1 MSDSE
6 REIES
11 ISGASYKSRA
21 CLSSLSGNSTPSPP
35 LSNCEMRRR
44 AMATI
49 QSMDTNIT
57 TNQSIIDNEKK
68 NGYHVDTHA
77 MQKNIE
83 TILEIKQTM
92 VSELRTM
99 PPCLEPDCPDHT
111 ILKPVDSVLDL
122 TNLKDKKQPQHR

>member
-1 MSDSE
+1 
-6 REIES
+6 
-11 ISGASYKSRA
+11 
-21 CLSSLSGNSTPSPP
+21 
-35 LSNCEMRRR
+35 
-44 AMATI
+44 MATI

-111 ILKPVDSVLDL
+111 ILKPVDSVLDP
-122 TNLKDKKQPQHR
+122 NKILKDKTTPTALKKQDLEGFTFPKKNC